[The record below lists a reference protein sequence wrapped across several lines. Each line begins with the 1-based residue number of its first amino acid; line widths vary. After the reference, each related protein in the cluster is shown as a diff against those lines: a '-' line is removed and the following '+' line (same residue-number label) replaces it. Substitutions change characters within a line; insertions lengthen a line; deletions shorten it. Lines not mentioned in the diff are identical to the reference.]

1 MSGARQTRSRFN
13 TNTHTWKQTQET
25 GTVSILLKGMENQ
38 A

>member
-1 MSGARQTRSRFN
+1 MSGARHTRSRFN